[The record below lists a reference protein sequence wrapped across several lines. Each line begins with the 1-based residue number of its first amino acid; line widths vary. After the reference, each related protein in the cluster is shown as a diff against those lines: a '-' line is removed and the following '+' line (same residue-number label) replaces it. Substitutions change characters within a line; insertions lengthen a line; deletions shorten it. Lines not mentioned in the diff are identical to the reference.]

1 MSLLYL
7 NNQTINSYSHFV
19 GAMIFAL
26 LPSYFYNAILP
37 ESTYPGTIDLIVVTI
52 YCYGV
57 SICFTLSA
65 IFYVLCNHSCSLA
78 GYWNKLDYLGILV
91 LMWGAGIPTIYYGF
105 LCNPNLQRV
114 YWSMVSKPRA
124 IGKDTKHML
133 TTSPRRQ
140 PPRWAALT

>member
-7 NNQTINSYSHFV
+7 NNQTKNSYSHLV

-26 LPSYFYNAILP
+26 LPFYFYNATLP
-37 ESTYPGTIDLIVVTI
+37 KSPYPGTIDLIVVII

-65 IFYVLCNHSCSLA
+65 TFHVLCNHSCSLA

-105 LCNPNLQRV
+105 LCNPKLQLI
-114 YWSMVSKPRA
+114 YWSMVSKLRA
-124 IGKDTKHML
+124 MGNDTKRML
-133 TTSPRRQ
+133 ITSPRRQ
-140 PPRWAALT
+140 PPRRAALA